1 VGTVWRVARVVA
13 GAVAVVFGAGL
24 YLLAVT
30 VGDCSAFGGRCP
42 QDAPALLDDD
52 VFWMAAIG
60 AALAV
65 GVPILLAR
73 PSLRRAA
80 IAAGVA
86 IAAGLLAGLIARGS
100 AYQ

>member
-13 GAVAVVFGAGL
+13 GTVAVLFGAGL

-30 VGDCSAFGGRCP
+30 LGDCSAFGGRCP
-42 QDAPALLDDD
+42 QDVPPLLDDD
-52 VFWMAAIG
+52 VFWMAAFG
-60 AALAV
+60 AAIAV
-65 GVPILLAR
+65 GVPTLLAQ
-73 PSLRRAA
+73 PSRRRAA

-86 IAAGLLAGLIARGS
+86 LGAGLLAGLIARGS